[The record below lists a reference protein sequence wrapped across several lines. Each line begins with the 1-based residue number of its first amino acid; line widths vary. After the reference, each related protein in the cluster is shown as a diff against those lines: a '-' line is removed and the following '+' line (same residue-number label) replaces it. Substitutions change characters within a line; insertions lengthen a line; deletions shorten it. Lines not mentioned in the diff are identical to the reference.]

1 MPLKEFYC
9 KVPSLLI
16 ESLCAKV
23 YNVFILDEGFI
34 MNIINAILNLVN
46 HPVTQLVNDYQSRN
60 RANNAGDALEEYIK
74 DLFAGTFDFAETER
88 LEKLSQVFSYLGN
101 NSNPPDAM
109 LRCGDAIEVKKIE
122 NERAPLALN
131 SSYPKHTVLASSPM
145 ISNACKEAEHWK
157 EKDIIY
163 TVGVVDKKT
172 NNLKRLCMVYGLDY
186 CASDECYRRIK
197 ETIKDGVES
206 IPGIEFAQSR
216 ELGHI
221 NKVDPLGITYLR
233 VRGMWGIQNPWSVF
247 QYVYTHTVPTEFD
260 FMCIINNEKWAKLEN
275 TSALVELANSNTNLR
290 IQNVRIKNPDNPARL
305 RDAKLITFQ
314 I

>member
-1 MPLKEFYC
+1 M
-9 KVPSLLI
+9 LI

-122 NERAPLALN
+122 NERAPW
-131 SSYPKHTVLASSPM
+131 H
-145 ISNACKEAEHWK
+145 
-157 EKDIIY
+157 
-163 TVGVVDKKT
+163 
-172 NNLKRLCMVYGLDY
+172 
-186 CASDECYRRIK
+186 
-197 ETIKDGVES
+197 S
-206 IPGIEFAQSR
+206 IVA
-216 ELGHI
+216 
-221 NKVDPLGITYLR
+221 
-233 VRGMWGIQNPWSVF
+233 IQNILFS
-247 QYVYTHTVPTEFD
+247 
-260 FMCIINNEKWAKLEN
+260 L
-275 TSALVELANSNTNLR
+275 LAR
-290 IQNVRIKNPDNPARL
+290 
-305 RDAKLITFQ
+305 
-314 I
+314 